1 MLLALIQWLADS
13 TSLGWLRVFDAARR
27 FSRTYCF
34 LYRLG
39 IRPGGNS

>member
-13 TSLGWLRVFDAARR
+13 TSFDAARR